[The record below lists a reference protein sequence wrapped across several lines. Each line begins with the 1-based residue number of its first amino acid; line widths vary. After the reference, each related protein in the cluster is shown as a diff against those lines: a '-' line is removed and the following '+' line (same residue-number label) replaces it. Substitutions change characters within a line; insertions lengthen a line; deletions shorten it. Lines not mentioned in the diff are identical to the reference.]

1 MKYARDSRTSLS
13 SEETAQL
20 LFEALPWIKKNP
32 TGKTVD
38 SRATAVRGDG
48 RRSAAPTS

>member
-20 LFEALPWIKKNP
+20 LFEALPWIKAIIVYIDP
-32 TGKTVD
+32 V
-38 SRATAVRGDG
+38 
-48 RRSAAPTS
+48 